1 MKKTVVLLILVILFF
16 SCTSKQE
23 ITPSKDFTLEYSLP
37 ELKLPFG
44 NISTEN
50 LDGTFFTKWD
60 ENIFTATN
68 ILRENNLQIFY
79 QDPDNEFILVNSGN
93 RNIISLRFYED
104 KFFEA
109 NIYVSYYSNI
119 RNEYKIQYETL
130 VDMLTEKYGI
140 PYIKSDTSNV
150 WKFKND
156 STIHISYF
164 IDTSD
169 TMIFYLNYRNDT
181 IYKEKLDRENM
192 NILQNTIDIIL

>member
-50 LDGTFFTKWD
+50 LDGTFFIKWG

-68 ILRENNLQIFY
+68 ILRENNFQIFY
-79 QDPDNEFILVNSGN
+79 QDPDNEFILVNGGN
-93 RNIISLRFYED
+93 GNIMSLRFYED

-109 NIYVSYYSNI
+109 SIYISYYSNI
-119 RNEYKIQYETL
+119 RNEYKIQYGIL

-140 PYIKSDTSNV
+140 PYIKSNTSNV

-156 STIHISYF
+156 STYTYIVF
-164 IDTSD
+164 C
-169 TMIFYLNYRNDT
+169 
-181 IYKEKLDRENM
+181 
-192 NILQNTIDIIL
+192 